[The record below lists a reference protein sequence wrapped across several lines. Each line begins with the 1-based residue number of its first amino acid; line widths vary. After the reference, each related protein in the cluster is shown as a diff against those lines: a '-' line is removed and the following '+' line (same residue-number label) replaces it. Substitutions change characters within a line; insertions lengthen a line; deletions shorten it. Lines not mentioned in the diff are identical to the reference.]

1 MGAINQNLLIMIFLI
16 QIYSQLEQK
25 CQSEPVE
32 DHKKDTFRQAQC
44 DNWYKLA
51 VKNNYTQRVKI
62 IKFNYTQW
70 VKSIKK
76 EPTVAKFLL
85 FNHFT
90 THHTLPFIL

>member
-1 MGAINQNLLIMIFLI
+1 MFNCNPLGVINQNLLIMLFLI

-51 VKNNYTQRVKI
+51 VKNNYTQRV
-62 IKFNYTQW
+62 N
-70 VKSIKK
+70 SI
-76 EPTVAKFLL
+76 L
-85 FNHFT
+85 FYSFT
-90 THHTLPFIL
+90 ILRTSVLFPELTLTK